1 MPSTYPRRGFCVF
14 SHFKGVVRQTTNAH
28 RLVLKSYL
36 MGGEEMQ
43 HKMLDQL
50 FAAYFEEE
58 RDIGCF
64 DSLSNAAVK
73 AAVFP
78 TQTEVSETPISTLNP
93 TSYFTSSMASF
104 RPRNLLPLYTLLG
117 TGTIVS
123 RRKPGSAPNNS
134 PKKSGCSSKTQASKV
149 SKASLVLSS
158 TTPGLSR
165 VPKSRTHSS
174 RCVMLRRP
182 RHWSMTTLTLCSPC
196 ASLYILIVLANC
208 PSYFLLLFSDPYLSH
223 SATRPPTTVPCTVSM
238 LRTASFVTNPSCLT
252 FHCALPWTLIDM
264 GPNSHFVPSLNR
276 IIVVSSFPPGPR
288 PTRQSID

>member
-1 MPSTYPRRGFCVF
+1 MPSTCPRRGFCVF

-36 MGGEEMQ
+36 MGGEQMQ

-78 TQTEVSETPISTLNP
+78 SQTEVSETPISTLNP
-93 TSYFTSSMASF
+93 TLYFTSSMSSF

-117 TGTIVS
+117 AGAVVS
-123 RRKPGSAPNNS
+123 RRKPGSAPSSS
-134 PKKSGCSSKTQASKV
+134 PKKSGCSSKTQASKA

-174 RCVMLRRP
+174 RYVML
-182 RHWSMTTLTLCSPC
+182 
-196 ASLYILIVLANC
+196 
-208 PSYFLLLFSDPYLSH
+208 
-223 SATRPPTTVPCTVSM
+223 
-238 LRTASFVTNPSCLT
+238 
-252 FHCALPWTLIDM
+252 
-264 GPNSHFVPSLNR
+264 
-276 IIVVSSFPPGPR
+276 
-288 PTRQSID
+288 Q